1 VNPIDD
7 DDRLHALMQP
17 PATSEGLRRE
27 TLYLLLTCYGLMAI
41 LFVVV
46 YLWPR

>member
-1 VNPIDD
+1 VTTPTGDH
-7 DDRLHALMQP
+7 RMQTLLQP
-17 PATSEGLRRE
+17 PAAPEGLRRE

-41 LFVVV
+41 LFMVV

>member
-1 VNPIDD
+1 MTPLDD
-7 DDRLHALMQP
+7 DHLQALMQP
-17 PATSEGLRRE
+17 PATPEGLRRE

-41 LFVVV
+41 LFAVV

>member
-1 VNPIDD
+1 MSPTD

-17 PATSEGLRRE
+17 PATAQALRRE
-27 TLYLLLTCYGLMAI
+27 TIYLLLSCYGLMSI
-41 LFVVV
+41 LAVVV